1 MKIKKI
7 YLFALALSFSLSGCN
22 GDKEKVL
29 ELETEVLALHDEVM
43 PKQSEIMALKSKLSR
58 KIVRMDS
65 LQNEGITGNNLA
77 EERMRAV
84 DLNQKLNESDKLMMD
99 WMHQYNGD
107 SAKKLKPQQSLLYFE
122 NEKKKMIHVKEFTL
136 KSIQDATSY
145 LN

>member
-7 YLFALALSFSLSGCN
+7 YLFALALFFLLSGCN

-29 ELETEVLALHDEVM
+29 ELETEVLTLHDEVM
-43 PKQSEIMALKSKLSR
+43 PKQGEIMALKSKLSR

>member
-7 YLFALALSFSLSGCN
+7 YLFALALFFSLSGCN

-29 ELETEVLALHDEVM
+29 ELETEVLTLHDEVM